1 MEAWVKVYA
10 VELSEAEG
18 VKICF
23 AVAVIGLGHGLDM
36 GGKGGQSVGDGL
48 GACVAMKEYEA
59 EQTWGK
65 YVLTSQV
72 QTPEAHQRQVPHK
85 L

>member
-48 GACVAMKEYEA
+48 GHV
-59 EQTWGK
+59 
-65 YVLTSQV
+65 
-72 QTPEAHQRQVPHK
+72 
-85 L
+85 